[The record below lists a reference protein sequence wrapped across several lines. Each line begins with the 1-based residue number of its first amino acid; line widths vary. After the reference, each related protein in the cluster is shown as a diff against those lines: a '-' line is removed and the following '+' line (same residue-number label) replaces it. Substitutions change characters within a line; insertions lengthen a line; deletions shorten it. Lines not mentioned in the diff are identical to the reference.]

1 MKSNLKMNITTV
13 VFGLVFAAPLAAQDW
28 VGSVEGGLFSTDRTS
43 TDSTIVDSPYTGYF
57 VAGQTQ
63 RNFGDYRLSVDGR
76 LEMMDDKGIDDVYET
91 GPVHSGIIGLH
102 FGREFG
108 DAYFG
113 AFAAAGYFDGVASES
128 PMTGTLAGLEG
139 SYTLPVGAVLYAQ
152 VGAMEAIG
160 GGEDNKYVGYAARV
174 GAKHQFNDRISAGL
188 SYEFGQSNDCFV
200 DCGRVRGPSGA
211 GALSGEVEPGEFSMA
226 TLDASYAVT
235 DQMDIVARYAYLD
248 VFDENDSD
256 TGTASTL
263 YLGARWNF
271 GARSEQTALT
281 TPMGGF
287 EAAGWMR
294 PLD

>member
-1 MKSNLKMNITTV
+1 MKSTLKMNITTV

-28 VGSVEGGLFSTDRTS
+28 VGSLEGGLFSTDRTS

-76 LEMMDDKGIDDVYET
+76 LEMMDDKDIDDGSAT
-91 GPVHSGIIGLH
+91 GPVHSGVIGLH

-113 AFAAAGYFDGVASES
+113 AFAAAGKFDGNDSDS

-139 SYTLPVGAVLYAQ
+139 SYTLPIGAVLYAQ
-152 VGAMEAIG
+152 GGAMEAIG
-160 GGEDNKYVGYAARV
+160 HSGDQEYVGYAARV

-188 SYEFGQSNDCFV
+188 GYEFGRSNECFV
-200 DCGRVRGPSGA
+200 DCPHE
-211 GALSGEVEPGEFSMA
+211 GEVDEPGVFSMV

-235 DQMDIVARYAYLD
+235 DQMDIVARYAYLN
-248 VFDENDSD
+248 VFDEDDDD
-256 TGTASTL
+256 TGTESTF

-287 EAAGWMR
+287 QAAGWMG

>member
-1 MKSNLKMNITTV
+1 MNITTV

-28 VGSVEGGLFSTDRTS
+28 VGSVEGGLFSTARTS
-43 TDSTIVDSPYTGYF
+43 TESSIVDSPYTGYF
-57 VAGQTQ
+57 VAAQTQ

-76 LEMMDDKGIDDVYET
+76 LEMMDDKDINDIEYT

-102 FGREFG
+102 FGGEFG

-113 AFAAAGYFDGVASES
+113 AFVAAGYFDGFASES
-128 PMTGTLAGLEG
+128 PMKGTLAGLEG
-139 SYTLPVGAVLYAQ
+139 SYTLPVGEVLYAQ

-160 GGEDNKYVGYAARV
+160 GGNDNKYVGYAARV

-200 DCGRVRGPSGA
+200 DCGREP
-211 GALSGEVEPGEFSMA
+211 GEVEPGEFSMA

-248 VFDENDSD
+248 VFDEDDSD
-256 TGTASTL
+256 TGTASTF

-287 EAAGWMR
+287 EAAGWMD

>member
-1 MKSNLKMNITTV
+1 MKIKLKMNITTV

-28 VGSVEGGLFSTDRTS
+28 VASVEGGLFSTDRTS

-76 LEMMDDKGIDDVYET
+76 LEMMDDKGIDDVYAT

-113 AFAAAGYFDGVASES
+113 AFAAAGYFDGYDSES

-152 VGAMEAIG
+152 IGAMEAIG
-160 GGEDNKYVGYAARV
+160 YLGDNEYVGYAARV
-174 GAKHQFNDRISAGL
+174 GAKHQFNDRIAAGL

-200 DCGRVRGPSGA
+200 DCGDQ
-211 GALSGEVEPGEFSMA
+211 PGEFSMA

-248 VFDENDSD
+248 VFDEDDSD
-256 TGTASTL
+256 TGTASTF

-287 EAAGWMR
+287 QAAGWMN

>member
-1 MKSNLKMNITTV
+1 MKSTLKMNITTV

-43 TDSTIVDSPYTGYF
+43 TDTTIVDSPYTGYF

-76 LEMMDDKGIDDVYET
+76 LEMMDDKDIDDVDKT
-91 GPVHSGIIGLH
+91 GPVHSGVIGLH

-113 AFAAAGYFDGVASES
+113 AFAAAGNFDGYESNS

-139 SYTLPVGAVLYAQ
+139 SYTLPIGAVLYAQ

-160 GGEDNKYVGYAARV
+160 DPDDNEYVGYAARV

-200 DCGRVRGPSGA
+200 DCPDDEN
-211 GALSGEVEPGEFSMA
+211 EVDEPGVFSMV

-235 DQMDIVARYAYLD
+235 DQMDIVARYAYLN
-248 VFDENDSD
+248 VFDEDDDD
-256 TGTASTL
+256 TGTESTF

-287 EAAGWMR
+287 QAAGWME